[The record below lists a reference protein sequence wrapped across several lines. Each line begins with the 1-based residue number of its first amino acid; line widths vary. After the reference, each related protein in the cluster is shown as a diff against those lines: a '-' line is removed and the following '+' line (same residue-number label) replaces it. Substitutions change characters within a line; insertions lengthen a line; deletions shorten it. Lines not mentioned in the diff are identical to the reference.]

1 MSHQQVKQ
9 IQAMLPVPIND
20 DGQTTRRCLTTI
32 GIEIMI
38 RVLRRTTKEL
48 QDKPVA
54 TPLEKR
60 QREKLRRQEIIALR
74 KEARQRSEEKQ
85 TTSGSPNN
93 VDLRLAP

>member
-1 MSHQQVKQ
+1 MASRSMKRC
-9 IQAMLPVPIND
+9 M
-20 DGQTTRRCLTTI
+20 TTTYCSI

-60 QREKLRRQEIIALR
+60 QREKLRRQEIIALS
-74 KEARQRSEEKQ
+74 A
-85 TTSGSPNN
+85 
-93 VDLRLAP
+93 A

>member
-1 MSHQQVKQ
+1 
-9 IQAMLPVPIND
+9 
-20 DGQTTRRCLTTI
+20 
-32 GIEIMI
+32 MI
-38 RVLRRTTKEL
+38 RILRRTKEL
-48 QDKPVA
+48 QQDKPVA